1 MSICSTHHRRCGAE
15 KGAEWVRRWR
25 VWLQTRA
32 ARCGVYGAC
41 RTLCS
46 CDNSN
51 APPRGTDARTEG
63 PALGPTVYSYL
74 LLLAVERSRVYHWI
88 KDDPTGYLASVV

>member
-1 MSICSTHHRRCGAE
+1 
-15 KGAEWVRRWR
+15 VRGCK
-25 VWLQTRA
+25 RA
-32 ARCGVYGAC
+32 ARCGVHGAC

-74 LLLAVERSRVYHWI
+74 LLLAVERMLEPPRLPL
-88 KDDPTGYLASVV
+88 D